1 MIVTRT
7 GQFKRSYAAD
17 TAVQRT
23 NLQRIAFWGFVV
35 ALFVLVPRALST
47 VWINNVNQV
56 LIAVVGVT
64 GLNILLGY
72 TGQIS
77 IGHGAF
83 AGVGAFTMAVLNNR
97 WHVPMLLGLPLGATM
112 AAAIGLLVGIP
123 SLRVKGLYLAV
134 ATLASQQILSW
145 FFEHMEWLTRQ
156 NTSSVDVRVAW
167 LQIPG
172 IWNHKFKTDADLFY
186 LFAVIA
192 LVTVL
197 ATENLMRSRIG
208 RAFVAIRDREI
219 AAEIAGVNA
228 FAYKL
233 LAFTISAFIAG
244 IAGGMQ
250 ALLFSRAQIT
260 PSQFDINL
268 SINWLAMNIIGGLG
282 SVPGA
287 IYGATLLV
295 LLPYELRNWTS
306 SLKRAYPGVLSFH
319 AHFALFDPGSWFD
332 TLNALRKTLLSAMAD
347 RYAQIQDI
355 LFGAVIIGFLIFEPD
370 GLNAIW
376 LRVRRFFARW
386 PFAA

>member
-7 GQFKRSYAAD
+7 GQFKKSYAAD
-17 TAVQRT
+17 AAIQRT

-35 ALFVLVPRALST
+35 AMFVLVPRVLST

-97 WHVPMLLGLPLGATM
+97 WHVPMLVGLPIGAAMAALLGLA
-112 AAAIGLLVGIP
+112 VGIP

-134 ATLASQQILSW
+134 ATLASQEILSW
-145 FFEHMEWLTRQ
+145 FFEHMEWLTKQ
-156 NTSSVDVRVAW
+156 KTSSVDVRAAW
-167 LQIPG
+167 LHIPG
-172 IWNHKFKTDADLFY
+172 ILNHKFKTDTDLFY
-186 LFAVIA
+186 LFGVIA
-192 LVTVL
+192 VVTVL

-228 FAYKL
+228 FSYKL

-287 IYGATLLV
+287 IYGATFLV
-295 LLPYELRNWTS
+295 LLPIELRNWITS
-306 SLKRAYPGVLSFH
+306 FR
-319 AHFALFDPGSWFD
+319 GSYRW
-332 TLNALRKTLLSAMAD
+332 LAD
-347 RYAQIQDI
+347 HYSQIQDV
-355 LFGAVIIGFLIFEPD
+355 LFGLIIIGFLIFEPD

-376 LRVRRFFARW
+376 LRIRRFFTHW